1 VALTVIVLL
10 TVSVFAVV
18 VSKSISK
25 RIRFIIPQLITALV
39 ATSILFLVNILDSS
53 TNYRVDFEGMQNS
66 SLYISSFNE
75 FFGAFMQFKNVVF
88 LLFLP
93 LFFLL
98 GNRFFK
104 KGLELKTRSN
114 WKTAAMVIII
124 LFLVTLATFSPLYF
138 VFDSLGPQR
147 AWTPFGT
154 GVVTFLIGFSFYLGN
169 RTKVVRSKALSF
181 VASGLLTMA
190 ILFYIIRQTP
200 IVFKYSKA
208 YDQRTELL
216 LELNRSGQKDA
227 VGIPPL
233 PSSGMLINSQLE
245 KNPDGWHNDLLRVAL
260 GLNFNI
266 YATSEKEHESD

>member
-1 VALTVIVLL
+1 
-10 TVSVFAVV
+10 
-18 VSKSISK
+18 
-25 RIRFIIPQLITALV
+25 
-39 ATSILFLVNILDSS
+39 
-53 TNYRVDFEGMQNS
+53 MQNS